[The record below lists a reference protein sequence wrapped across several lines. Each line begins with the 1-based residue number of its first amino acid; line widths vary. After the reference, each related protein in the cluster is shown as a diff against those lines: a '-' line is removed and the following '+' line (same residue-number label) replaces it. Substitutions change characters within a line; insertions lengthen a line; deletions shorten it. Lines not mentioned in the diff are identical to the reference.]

1 MKNASKLLLNSLL
14 SAHAVKIE
22 DGAASDGVWVRLIPA
37 GSFSGRDGRGPYHAG
52 DREQLERI
60 AAMTRRYAGTTDLVV
75 DYEHQTLKA
84 AQNGKPAPA
93 AGWVREVEAREDGIY
108 GLIEWTASAQS
119 AIEAKEYRY
128 LSPVYFHT
136 KEGKVLALQCVALT
150 NTPNLYDLAELSAHS
165 VFQQTPNSNNED
177 NMDKLLAALGLKTGA
192 SEDDVLLAVNSLL
205 TGASA
210 IAVAAG
216 LAKDAKPDEVL
227 TAVQSAFADR
237 DAVAKLF
244 GLDPAK
250 CDDIAVAAQTAL
262 SSAKPDPAKFVP
274 IDQVTAMQADL
285 TALKTQMGK
294 DKAEEAVEDA
304 MKAGKLAPAM
314 KEWGLSLHQANPTA
328 FAEFIGKAPILTSA
342 QRASAVPPSGG
353 DPTLDETQEAVIA
366 AMGLDREAFLK
377 TIAADEKGA

>member
-1 MKNASKLLLNSLL
+1 MKNASHILLNSLL

-37 GSFSGRDGRGPYHAG
+37 GTFSGRDGRGPYHAG
-52 DREQLERI
+52 DRAQLEHI
-60 AAMTRRYAGTTDLVV
+60 AAMTRQYAGTTDLVV
-75 DYEHQTLKA
+75 DYEHQTLKS

-93 AGWVREVEAREDGIY
+93 AGWVRKVEAREDGIY
-108 GLIEWTASAQS
+108 GQIEWTASAQS

-136 KEGKVLALQCVALT
+136 KDGKVLALQCVALT
-150 NTPNLYDLAELSAHS
+150 NTPNLNGLAELSAHS

-177 NMDKLLAALGLKTGA
+177 NMDELLAALGLETGA
-192 SEDDVLLAVNSLL
+192 SEDDVLIAVNSLL

-216 LAKDAKPDEVL
+216 LAKDAKPEEVL

-244 GLDPAK
+244 GVDPAK
-250 CDDIAVAAQTAL
+250 GDDIAVAAQTAL
-262 SSAKPDPAKFVP
+262 ASANPDPAKFVP
-274 IDQVTAMQADL
+274 IAQVTAMQADL

-304 MKAGKLAPAM
+304 MKA
-314 KEWGLSLHQANPTA
+314 
-328 FAEFIGKAPILTSA
+328 
-342 QRASAVPPSGG
+342 ASSP
-353 DPTLDETQEAVIA
+353 
-366 AMGLDREAFLK
+366 RR
-377 TIAADEKGA
+377 